1 MSEFPHKYVK
11 MIARPY
17 QKSHPH
23 NVLCV
28 QKQTAVDIA
37 QMQRIMQRE
46 YQNLLIE
53 SSQLEIQLSDI
64 RYSGIGHVTKERQM
78 LSEYDQRLKRLQQQV
93 ERKQGAV
100 LHQLQLV
107 NCTLA
112 PGVGGV
118 LGSVFPLF
126 AWSVGASS
134 VPSSLV
140 VAVAVQR

>member
-1 MSEFPHKYVK
+1 

-23 NVLCV
+23 NVLGV

-112 PGVGGV
+112 PVVGNV

-126 AWSVGASS
+126 ACAPSVA
-134 VPSSLV
+134 SSLV
-140 VAVAVQR
+140 VVVAVQR